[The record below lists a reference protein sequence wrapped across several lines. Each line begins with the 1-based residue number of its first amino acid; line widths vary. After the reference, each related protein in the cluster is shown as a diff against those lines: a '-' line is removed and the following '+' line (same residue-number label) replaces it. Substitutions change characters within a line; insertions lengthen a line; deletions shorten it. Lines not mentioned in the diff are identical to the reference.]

1 MDFHRIN
8 ATDVAAAKAGFSSS
22 TGRRLDNDPRLP
34 SEKKKPRGRR
44 RADPLADAWDA
55 EVAPMLKAAPG
66 LRPVTIFEEL
76 QRRRPDLGGGI
87 RRTLERRIRTWK
99 AQHGPDQEVM
109 FRQAHE
115 PGRQGLSDFTDVS
128 GLGIIVDG
136 APLAHRLYHFRLA
149 FSVIRRAKLTPW
161 WSGPLGPDNSHA
173 ADLTMGRG
181 LRSSNCCGLR

>member
-34 SEKKKPRGRR
+34 SQKKKPRGRR
-44 RADPLADAWDA
+44 RADPLADVWDA
-55 EVAPMLKAAPG
+55 EVVPMLTAAPG

-76 QRRRPDLGGGI
+76 QRRRPDLGNGI

-128 GLGIIVDG
+128 GLGIIVAG